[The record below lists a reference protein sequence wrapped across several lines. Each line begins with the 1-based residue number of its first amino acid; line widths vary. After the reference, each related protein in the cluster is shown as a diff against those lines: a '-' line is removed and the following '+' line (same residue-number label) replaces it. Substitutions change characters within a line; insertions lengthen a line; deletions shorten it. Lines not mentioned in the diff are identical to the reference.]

1 MKKITL
7 KKIENNSK
15 LCMMNFIL
23 KLYIQNNLSNTIT
36 CKNEFFFIIYLFLFL
51 FLYLILEFE
60 YRKEK
65 MKTQYITF

>member
-23 KLYIQNNLSNTIT
+23 KLYIQNNLSNTFT
-36 CKNEFFFIIYLFLFL
+36 CKNEFLFIYLFLFL

>member
-1 MKKITL
+1 
-7 KKIENNSK
+7 
-15 LCMMNFIL
+15 MMNFIL
-23 KLYIQNNLSNTIT
+23 KLYIQNNLSNTFT
-36 CKNEFFFIIYLFLFL
+36 CKNEFYYYYYYYYYF

>member
-1 MKKITL
+1 
-7 KKIENNSK
+7 
-15 LCMMNFIL
+15 MMNFIL